1 MIIFVCTSGIHF
13 DYITNKLARK
23 LTFFL
28 SDVYQQASNN
38 SHCWTH
44 RITKVIIPHRQG
56 YIHLSIHCRYAKFT
70 IATG

>member
-38 SHCWTH
+38 CYYN
-44 RITKVIIPHRQG
+44 K
-56 YIHLSIHCRYAKFT
+56 IHIVGST
-70 IATG
+70 E